1 MISEMSKNSPNQA
14 LEEKISNMHEQMAG
28 VTSRLDRTER
38 ELDLER
44 ATREDIIRAE
54 VERRMREAEQR
65 IREKVEA
72 EYSDERAAIDKE
84 RQSLEQQ
91 REDMQKT
98 FELMQ
103 QKLIAETE
111 QKIRKAKDE
120 AESHFL
126 GKMAAQTEG
135 FLRLFSEMTSRK
147 NADIQDY
154 LARFKAASEEAQAA
168 ISNEIKTKL
177 ESIFKS
183 EQSKNRQIAELVR
196 MIFTQ
201 KRERFMVSEDD
212 RTSIHERILASLELT
227 EEQKTKYKQALE
239 TVRKYRLQKEAERLA
254 RMEQHK
260 DGHGRNKIPEDTIRL
275 PEILVYPEE
284 CIGHMDEYREAFP
297 GETTEFIVPVSAKYM
312 VQGYRCPV
320 MVRKDD
326 IYQKFHIAP
335 VHEELIWKSYASNR
349 LLSQIEVRKYMD
361 HMPFNRQISQM
372 KRDGLVLAPA
382 TVNDWHVAV
391 CDTLVPLYRLQEYY
405 VMLGLHMAADGSP
418 MPVVDNEKHRT
429 VKQYIIEYRN
439 IDTGI
444 PIFLTT
450 VGKGCGRGKEV
461 IQAQLANWS
470 GLALICDAYPG
481 YDWLKKTGR
490 VLCRCSAHARRDH
503 ERALKENPKAAMP
516 GMLLF
521 QEIYGVEEIIRH
533 ENATGSRITELRDS
547 LARPLWE
554 TFHLW
559 CLNEILNHD
568 QNSQMYKALNYVIRH
583 YEELTA
589 YLDIPEM
596 PLDNNATERE
606 IRAMV
611 MGKKAYLF
619 CQTDEACERAA
630 MMYSFFGACKV
641 KGKNPERW
649 LTYVFDHIGT
659 TKEEDLYKLLP
670 EFWEDIN

>member
-1 MISEMSKNSPNQA
+1 MAKICISQNQA
-14 LEEKISNMHEQMAG
+14 LEERLSNMHEQMAG
-28 VTSRLDRTER
+28 VTSRLDQTER
-38 ELDLER
+38 DLDLER
-44 ATREDIIRAE
+44 ATREDIIKAE

-65 IREKVEA
+65 IREEVEA
-72 EYSDERAAIDKE
+72 EYADERAAIDKE
-84 RQSLEQQ
+84 KKAIDQQ
-91 REDMQKT
+91 REDMLKS
-98 FELMQ
+98 FERMQ
-103 QKLIAETE
+103 QQLIEETE
-111 QKIRKAKDE
+111 QKIKKAKDD

-135 FLRLFSEMTSRK
+135 FLRLFSEMTRRK

-154 LARFKAASEEAQAA
+154 LAKFKVASEEAQAA
-168 ISNEIKTKL
+168 ICSEIKSRL
-177 ESIFKS
+177 EKIFKN
-183 EQSKNRQIAELVR
+183 ERSKNRQIAELVR

-201 KRERFMVSEDD
+201 KRERFIISEDD
-212 RTSIHERILASLELT
+212 RTALHDKILASLELT
-227 EEQKTKYKQALE
+227 DKQKEEYKHALE

-254 RMEQHK
+254 RKEK
-260 DGHGRNKIPEDTIRL
+260 
-275 PEILVYPEE
+275 
-284 CIGHMDEYREAFP
+284 
-297 GETTEFIVPVSAKYM
+297 
-312 VQGYRCPV
+312 
-320 MVRKDD
+320 
-326 IYQKFHIAP
+326 
-335 VHEELIWKSYASNR
+335 HEELIWKSYASNK
-349 LLSQIEVRKYMD
+349 LLAQLEVRKYMD
-361 HMPFNRQISQM
+361 HMPFNRQINQM
-372 KRDGLVLAPA
+372 KRDGLTLAPA
-382 TVNDWHVAV
+382 TINDWHVNV

-418 MPVVDNEKHRT
+418 MPVVDNEKHKT

-461 IQAQLANWS
+461 IQTQLSNWS

-481 YDWLKKTGR
+481 YDWIKKVGR

-503 ERALKENPKAAMP
+503 ERALKENPKGAMP

-521 QEIYGVEEIIRH
+521 QEIYAVEEIIKK
-533 ENATGSRITELRDS
+533 EDAKGSRISELRDE

-559 CLNEILNHD
+559 CLNEILNYN

-596 PLDNNATERE
+596 PLDNNDTERE

-619 CQTDEACERAA
+619 CQTDDACERAA

-649 LTYVFDHIGT
+649 LTYVLDHIKE
-659 TKEEDLYKLLP
+659 TKDEDMYKLLP

>member
-1 MISEMSKNSPNQA
+1 MVSETYKNSQDQA
-14 LEEKISNMHEQMAG
+14 LEERLSNMHEQMAG
-28 VTSRLDRTER
+28 VTSRLDQTER
-38 ELDLER
+38 ALDLER
-44 ATREDIIRAE
+44 ATREDIIKAE
-54 VERRMREAEQR
+54 VERRMREAEER
-65 IREKVEA
+65 IRKEIEA
-72 EYSDERAAIDKE
+72 EYADERAVMDKE
-84 RQSLEQQ
+84 RQAIDRQ
-91 REDMQKT
+91 REEMLKT

-135 FLRLFSEMTSRK
+135 FLRLFSEMTRRN
-147 NADIQDY
+147 NADIQGY
-154 LARFKAASEEAQAA
+154 LAKFKTASEEAQAA
-168 ISNEIKTKL
+168 IGNEIKTRL
-177 ESIFKS
+177 ERIFKN

-201 KRERFMVSEDD
+201 KRERFLVSEED
-212 RTSIHERILASLELT
+212 RTGVHNQLLASLKFN
-227 EEQKTKYKQALE
+227 EEEEANYKKALE
-239 TVRKYRLQKEAERLA
+239 TVKKYRLQKEACRLA
-254 RMEQHK
+254 CKEQ
-260 DGHGRNKIPEDTIRL
+260 
-275 PEILVYPEE
+275 
-284 CIGHMDEYREAFP
+284 
-297 GETTEFIVPVSAKYM
+297 
-312 VQGYRCPV
+312 
-320 MVRKDD
+320 
-326 IYQKFHIAP
+326 P
-335 VHEELIWKSYASNR
+335 VHEELIWKSYASNK

-361 HMPFNRQISQM
+361 HMPFNRQIGQM
-372 KRDGLVLAPA
+372 KRDGLVLAR
-382 TVNDWHVAV
+382 TTINDWHVAV
-391 CDTLVPLYRLQEYY
+391 CDTLVPLYKLQEHY
-405 VMLGLHMAADGSP
+405 VMRGLHLAADGSP
-418 MPVVDNEKHRT
+418 MPVVDNEKHKT
-429 VKQYIIEYRN
+429 VKKYIIEYRN

-444 PIFLTT
+444 PIFLTA
-450 VGKGCGRGKEV
+450 VEKGNGRGKEV

-470 GLALICDAYPG
+470 GLALMCDAYPG
-481 YDWLKKTGR
+481 YDWIKKTGR
-490 VLCRCSAHARRDH
+490 VLCRCSAHARREH
-503 ERALKENPKAAMP
+503 ERALKEAPKASMP

-533 ENATGSRITELRDS
+533 ENASGSRITELRNE

-554 TFHLW
+554 TLHLW
-559 CLNEILNHD
+559 CMNEILNHD
-568 QNSQMYKALNYVIRH
+568 KHSQMYKALNYVIRH
-583 YEELTA
+583 FEELTA

-649 LTYVFDHIGT
+649 LAYVLDHIGS
-659 TKEEDLYKLLP
+659 TKDEDLYKLLP

>member
-1 MISEMSKNSPNQA
+1 MVSETYKNSQDQA
-14 LEEKISNMHEQMAG
+14 LEERLSNMHEQMAG
-28 VTSRLDRTER
+28 VTSRLDQTER
-38 ELDLER
+38 ALDLER
-44 ATREDIIRAE
+44 ATREDIIKAE
-54 VERRMREAEQR
+54 VERRMREAEER
-65 IREKVEA
+65 IRKEIEA
-72 EYSDERAAIDKE
+72 EYADERAVMDKE
-84 RQSLEQQ
+84 RQAIDRQ
-91 REDMQKT
+91 REEMLKT

-135 FLRLFSEMTSRK
+135 FLRLFSEMTRRN
-147 NADIQDY
+147 NADIQGY
-154 LARFKAASEEAQAA
+154 LAKFKTASEEAQAA
-168 ISNEIKTKL
+168 IGNEIKTRL
-177 ESIFKS
+177 ERIFKN

-201 KRERFMVSEDD
+201 KRERFLVSEED
-212 RTSIHERILASLELT
+212 RTGVHNQLLASLKFN
-227 EEQKTKYKQALE
+227 EEEEANYKKALE
-239 TVRKYRLQKEAERLA
+239 TVKKYRLQKEACRLA
-254 RMEQHK
+254 RKEQ
-260 DGHGRNKIPEDTIRL
+260 
-275 PEILVYPEE
+275 
-284 CIGHMDEYREAFP
+284 
-297 GETTEFIVPVSAKYM
+297 
-312 VQGYRCPV
+312 
-320 MVRKDD
+320 
-326 IYQKFHIAP
+326 P
-335 VHEELIWKSYASNR
+335 VHEELIWKSYASNK

-361 HMPFNRQISQM
+361 HMPFNRQIGQM
-372 KRDGLVLAPA
+372 KRDGLVLAR
-382 TVNDWHVAV
+382 TTINDWHVAV
-391 CDTLVPLYRLQEYY
+391 CDTLVPLYKLQEHY
-405 VMLGLHMAADGSP
+405 VMRGLHLAADGSP
-418 MPVVDNEKHRT
+418 MPVVDNEKHKT
-429 VKQYIIEYRN
+429 VKKYIIEYRN

-444 PIFLTT
+444 PIFLTA
-450 VGKGCGRGKEV
+450 VEKGNGRGKEV

-470 GLALICDAYPG
+470 GLALMCDAYPG
-481 YDWLKKTGR
+481 YDWIKKTGR
-490 VLCRCSAHARRDH
+490 VLCRCSAHARREH
-503 ERALKENPKAAMP
+503 ERALKEAPKASMP

-533 ENATGSRITELRDS
+533 ENASGSRITELRNE

-554 TFHLW
+554 TLHLW
-559 CLNEILNHD
+559 CMNEILNHD
-568 QNSQMYKALNYVIRH
+568 KHSQMYKALNYVIRH
-583 YEELTA
+583 FEELTA

-649 LTYVFDHIGT
+649 LAYVLDHIGS
-659 TKEEDLYKLLP
+659 TKDEDLYKLLP

>member
-14 LEEKISNMHEQMAG
+14 LEERLSNMHEQMAG
-28 VTSRLDRTER
+28 VTSRLDRTEH

-44 ATREDIIRAE
+44 ATREDIIKAE
-54 VERRMREAEQR
+54 VERRIREAEQR

-72 EYSDERAAIDKE
+72 EYAGKFDELDARKADLDRRE
-84 RQSLEQQ
+84 GNMQQ
-91 REDMQKT
+91 A
-98 FELMQ
+98 FELMGQ
-103 QKLIAETE
+103 RLIAETE
-111 QKIRKAKDE
+111 QKIRKAKDD

-154 LARFKAASEEAQAA
+154 LAKFKVASEEAQAA

-177 ESIFKS
+177 ERIFKN

-201 KRERFMVSEDD
+201 KRERFLVSEDD

-227 EEQKTKYKQALE
+227 DDQKAEYKHALD
-239 TVRKYRLQKEAERLA
+239 TVKKYRLQKEAERLA
-254 RMEQHK
+254 RKEQHK
-260 DGHGRNKIPEDTIRL
+260 DGHGRNMIPEDMIRL

-284 CIGHMDEYREAFP
+284 CIGHMDEYREVFP
-297 GETTEFIVPVSAKYM
+297 GETTEFIIPVTAKYM
-312 VQGYRCPV
+312 VQGYRNPV

-326 IYQKFHIAP
+326 IDQKFHIAP
-335 VHEELIWKSYASNR
+335 VHEELIWKSYASNK
-349 LLSQIEVRKYMD
+349 LLAQLEVRKYMD

-372 KRDGLVLAPA
+372 KRDGLVLAPS

-391 CDTLVPLYRLQEYY
+391 CDTLVPLYRLQEHY

-418 MPVVDNEKHRT
+418 MPVVDNERHKT

-481 YDWLKKTGR
+481 YDWLKKIGR

-503 ERALKENPKAAMP
+503 ERALKENPKGAMP

-521 QEIYGVEEIIRH
+521 QEIYAVEEIIKK
-533 ENATGSRITELRDS
+533 EDAKGSRISELRDEQE
-547 LARPLWE
+547 R
-554 TFHLW
+554 HL
-559 CLNEILNHD
+559 
-568 QNSQMYKALNYVIRH
+568 
-583 YEELTA
+583 
-589 YLDIPEM
+589 
-596 PLDNNATERE
+596 
-606 IRAMV
+606 
-611 MGKKAYLF
+611 
-619 CQTDEACERAA
+619 
-630 MMYSFFGACKV
+630 
-641 KGKNPERW
+641 
-649 LTYVFDHIGT
+649 
-659 TKEEDLYKLLP
+659 
-670 EFWEDIN
+670 

>member
-14 LEEKISNMHEQMAG
+14 LEERLSNMHEQMAG
-28 VTSRLDRTER
+28 VTSRLDRTEH

-44 ATREDIIRAE
+44 ATREDIIKAE
-54 VERRMREAEQR
+54 VERRIREAEQR

-72 EYSDERAAIDKE
+72 EYAGKFDELDARKADLDRRE
-84 RQSLEQQ
+84 GNMQQ
-91 REDMQKT
+91 A
-98 FELMQ
+98 FELMGQ
-103 QKLIAETE
+103 RLIAETE
-111 QKIRKAKDE
+111 QKIRKAKDD

-154 LARFKAASEEAQAA
+154 LAKFKVASEEAQAA

-177 ESIFKS
+177 ERIFKN

-201 KRERFMVSEDD
+201 KRERFLVSEDD

-227 EEQKTKYKQALE
+227 DDQKAEYKHALD
-239 TVRKYRLQKEAERLA
+239 TVKKYRLQKEAERLA
-254 RMEQHK
+254 RKEQHK
-260 DGHGRNKIPEDTIRL
+260 DGHGRNMIPEDMIRL

-284 CIGHMDEYREAFP
+284 CIGHMDEYREVFP
-297 GETTEFIVPVSAKYM
+297 GETTEFIIPVTAKYM
-312 VQGYRCPV
+312 VQGYRNPV

-326 IYQKFHIAP
+326 IDQKFHIAP
-335 VHEELIWKSYASNR
+335 VHEELIWKSYASNK
-349 LLSQIEVRKYMD
+349 LLAQLEVRKYMD

-372 KRDGLVLAPA
+372 KRDGLVLAPS

-418 MPVVDNEKHRT
+418 MPVVDNERHKT

-481 YDWLKKTGR
+481 YDWLKKIGR

-533 ENATGSRITELRDS
+533 ENATGSRITELRDE

-641 KGKNPERW
+641 MGKNPERW
-649 LTYVFDHIGT
+649 LTYVLDHIGT